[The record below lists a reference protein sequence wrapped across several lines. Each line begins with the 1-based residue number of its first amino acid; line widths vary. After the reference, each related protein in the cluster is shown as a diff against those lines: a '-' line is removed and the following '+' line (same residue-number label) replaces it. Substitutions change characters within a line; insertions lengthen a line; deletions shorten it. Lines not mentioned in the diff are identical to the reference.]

1 MARPKKGEEL
11 EDSTYV
17 GFRIPQA
24 LREAIERIASE
35 RDSVPAKEYRKAV
48 EAYVK
53 AAERKGRK

>member
-24 LREAIERIASE
+24 LREAVERLAAG
-35 RDSVPAKEYRKAV
+35 RGTFPAEEYRKAV